1 MIRLGK
7 NVRFCWLGHSA
18 FKVETLEGKTLLIDP
33 WLTNPLAPEAARS
46 LSKVDMILVT
56 HGHGD
61 HLGETV
67 ALAKEFGSC
76 VVCNNEIGKYLRDCG
91 LTKVEGI
98 NTSGTLTIDNIAITL
113 VPAFHSSTIVHEG
126 RLVEGGEANGF
137 VVRLENNFTFYH
149 AGDTGVFGDMRLI
162 AELYAPELVLLPI
175 GGYFT
180 MGPREAAKAVEL
192 LQPEY
197 VVGMHYGTFPV
208 LSGTPAEL
216 RGFLPP
222 HLQDR
227 VLELSPGEV
236 LE

>member
-67 ALAKEFGSC
+67 ALAKKFGSC
-76 VVCNNEIGKYLRDCG
+76 VVCNNEIGKYLRECG
-91 LTKVEGI
+91 LAKVEGI
-98 NTSGTLTIDNIAITL
+98 NISGSLTIGNIAITL
-113 VPAFHSSTIVHEG
+113 VPAFHSSTIEHEG

-197 VVGMHYGTFPV
+197 VVGMHYGTSPV

-227 VLELSPGEV
+227 VLELSPGTV